1 MVKQDSRSKIENGLK
16 IASLKPPTKNTM
28 KNPSIIASPRT
39 MKGALGN
46 QT

>member
-1 MVKQDSRSKIENGLK
+1 MAKQDSRRKIENGLK
-16 IASLKPPTKNTM
+16 IASLKPPTKNSV

-39 MKGALGN
+39 MKGSLGN